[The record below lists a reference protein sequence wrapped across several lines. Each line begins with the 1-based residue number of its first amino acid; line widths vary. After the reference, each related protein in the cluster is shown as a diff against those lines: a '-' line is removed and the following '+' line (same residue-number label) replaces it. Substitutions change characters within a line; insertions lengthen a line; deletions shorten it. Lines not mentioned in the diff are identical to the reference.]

1 MDGRIHIALCAFVVG
16 LTACGS
22 GGDDANNSL
31 NNIGNNGTVEVTERD
46 GIPSDDFVDLLHYYM
61 STQEDGPGLY
71 AFRPA
76 TPDEAPVYID
86 PNVTIQTPFSTTL
99 PIAETEGGSS
109 LHLRPKGVFYNAGSS
124 FPPVAGEIPSVKSY
138 LVTTDPAQLQGEPR
152 QVSSLDY
159 PASFAG
165 TGALISFG
173 DSLNTSSIWF
183 SIQNMRIDLD
193 MTADEA
199 PLVLPE
205 DGGFIGSM
213 LGEGTRTHDHW
224 LYVDADGTL
233 KFYDTDFT
241 ASTSVVDE
249 DSGMPLGNVKTRG
262 AFVTYLGVENVLVL
276 LADADADDQNGDVG
290 RLYRVTRPTAT
301 NGGVAKLLTNSDGE
315 VIEMALPGAILGR
328 TIPGEATRWNDGEAF
343 YFAEGP
349 SIFSADVPARVT
361 RVTADGWSA
370 LEIEGEG
377 FAGAFTAPLFIRV
390 DGGFFW
396 APSYKPEMIYPNGDD
411 PSSWVRTPLP
421 DAPQSNETTVL
432 SSAGDWIY
440 YQSADDEAV
449 ALNVKTSETLALTNS
464 LWIGASLSSE
474 VGEEIR
480 TGLIARQ
487 ELATVLVHL
496 ADNRLGA
503 VEAANPKGGIVILG
517 ELPETTEEVTVNGP
531 AIGPARLLRLEHK
544 DGGIEVIA
552 VDTREAGS
560 LRRLMESPAVE
571 WTYEAAIA
579 GNPIDIDVQPE
590 PTGPL
595 SLF

>member
-1 MDGRIHIALCAFVVG
+1 
-16 LTACGS
+16 
-22 GGDDANNSL
+22 
-31 NNIGNNGTVEVTERD
+31 
-46 GIPSDDFVDLLHYYM
+46 
-61 STQEDGPGLY
+61 
-71 AFRPA
+71 
-76 TPDEAPVYID
+76 
-86 PNVTIQTPFSTTL
+86 
-99 PIAETEGGSS
+99 
-109 LHLRPKGVFYNAGSS
+109 
-124 FPPVAGEIPSVKSY
+124 
-138 LVTTDPAQLQGEPR
+138 
-152 QVSSLDY
+152 
-159 PASFAG
+159 
-165 TGALISFG
+165 
-173 DSLNTSSIWF
+173 
-183 SIQNMRIDLD
+183 MRIDLD

-199 PLVLPE
+199 PLVHLE

-213 LGEGTRTHDHW
+213 
-224 LYVDADGTL
+224 
-233 KFYDTDFT
+233 
-241 ASTSVVDE
+241 
-249 DSGMPLGNVKTRG
+249 
-262 AFVTYLGVENVLVL
+262 
-276 LADADADDQNGDVG
+276 
-290 RLYRVTRPTAT
+290 
-301 NGGVAKLLTNSDGE
+301 
-315 VIEMALPGAILGR
+315 
-328 TIPGEATRWNDGEAF
+328 
-343 YFAEGP
+343 
-349 SIFSADVPARVT
+349 
-361 RVTADGWSA
+361 
-370 LEIEGEG
+370 
-377 FAGAFTAPLFIRV
+377 
-390 DGGFFW
+390 
-396 APSYKPEMIYPNGDD
+396 
-411 PSSWVRTPLP
+411 PLP

-464 LWIGASLSSE
+464 LWIVASLSSE

-560 LRRLMESPAVE
+560 LRRLMESL
-571 WTYEAAIA
+571 A